1 MPNHPVPP
9 ENILRWMDPAD
20 RQKHF
25 GAAGLTAAEATRK
38 AEWRHELKQQK
49 KFRQWL
55 HLNSIRYSNPRSDK
69 KSTVPSGVLDFIVFC
84 PRAEIL
90 IIEFKSPTHKKL
102 TPEQEKFW
110 LDVSRWGH
118 KPHRVFWA
126 DEAIKLVKERLINEQ
141 TDPDVTGPGTLA

>member
-1 MPNHPVPP
+1 MDKIPPPNIVKWMCDEDRKRFKLTTPE
-9 ENILRWMDPAD
+9 ENIA
-20 RQKHF
+20 
-25 GAAGLTAAEATRK
+25 K
-38 AEWRHELKQQK
+38 ANFRHEIGEQK
-49 KFRQWL
+49 KFRSWL

-69 KSTVPSGVLDFIVFC
+69 KSTVPGGVLDFIVFC

-90 IIEFKSPTHKKL
+90 IIEFKSPNHKKL

-110 LDVSRWGH
+110 LDISRWGH

-141 TDPDVTGPGTLA
+141 TNPDVTGPGTVA